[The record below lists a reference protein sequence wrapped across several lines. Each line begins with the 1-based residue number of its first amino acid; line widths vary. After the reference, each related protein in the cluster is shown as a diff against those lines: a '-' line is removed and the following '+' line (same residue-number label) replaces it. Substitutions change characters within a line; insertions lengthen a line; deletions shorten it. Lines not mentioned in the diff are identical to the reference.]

1 MIARFRPH
9 LLVAVALAMTVALAM
24 QPPIPQ
30 DPDYHRFA
38 DGRTLLGIA
47 NFWNVVSNL
56 PFLLVGM
63 GGLRWVRTGLHDL
76 PGPLRQAHLVLF
88 LGVALV
94 GVGSSWYH
102 WAPSNDSLL
111 WDRLP
116 MTLAFM
122 ALFTII
128 LGEHINRRL
137 GGLLWPL
144 LLLGVMSVLYWRV
157 TELAGRGDL
166 RPYALVQFLPVL
178 LIPMILLLYPKPHV
192 GWIWIGLL
200 GYVLAK
206 LLEHF
211 DAPVY
216 AALGAISGHS
226 LKHLAAAGA
235 MWALLLGLR
244 RRTAGAAAISK
255 T

>member
-9 LLVAVALAMTVALAM
+9 LLVAVALAMALALAM

-30 DPDYHRFA
+30 DPAYHRFA
-38 DGRTLLGIA
+38 DDRTLLGIA

-63 GGLRWVRTGLHDL
+63 AGLRWVRTGFHDL
-76 PGPLRQAHLVLF
+76 PGPLRQAYLVLF
-88 LGVALV
+88 VGVALV
-94 GVGSSWYH
+94 GLGSSWYH

-122 ALFTII
+122 ALFTVV
-128 LGEHINRRL
+128 LGEHIDRRF
-137 GGLLWPL
+137 GALLWPL
-144 LLLGVMSVLYWRV
+144 LLSGVFSVVYWRIS
-157 TELAGRGDL
+157 ELAGRGDL

-178 LIPMILLLYPKPHV
+178 LIPMVLLLYPRPRG
-192 GWIWIGLL
+192 GWVWVGLL
-200 GYVLAK
+200 AYVLAK
-206 LLEHF
+206 LLEQF
-211 DAPVY
+211 DAPVFV
-216 AALGAISGHS
+216 ALGQISGHS

-235 MWALLLGLR
+235 MWALLLGLQR
-244 RRTAGAAAISK
+244 QSAGAAATK
-255 T
+255 KP